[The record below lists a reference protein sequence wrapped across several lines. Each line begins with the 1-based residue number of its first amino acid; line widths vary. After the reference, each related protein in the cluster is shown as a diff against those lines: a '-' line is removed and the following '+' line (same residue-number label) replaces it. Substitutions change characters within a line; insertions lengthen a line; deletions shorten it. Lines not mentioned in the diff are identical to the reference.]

1 MEAMEVKATFI
12 GKNMSIGFE
21 KGKEYKLRV
30 QNNIFSKTTTIKTE
44 CGLKCE
50 YSSALA
56 FLFNWD
62 KITNLVEK

>member
-1 MEAMEVKATFI
+1 MEGIKIRAIFV
-12 GKNMSIGFE
+12 GKNNSIGFE
-21 KGKEYKLRV
+21 TGKEYTLKV
-30 QNNIFSKTTTIKTE
+30 YNNPFSKVTTIKTKE
-44 CGLKCE
+44 GLKCL